1 MSTKW
6 NGENEHEASLHLSSV
21 NKVKTPFLMVFR
33 RLLWLCFLHLDVCPT
48 EVCVKHCGTRGG
60 VSDSVWEDV
69 WRFREDLRKWQP
81 TPVLLPGKS
90 HGWRS
95 LVGYS
100 PWGHKESDTTEWR
113 HINEILSFLI
123 GSKVFYALPLVC
135 FIILCL
141 YIYHYWSNLYFQ
153 MVCIAVYY
161 VFLSI

>member
-69 WRFREDLRKWQP
+69 WRIREDLRKWQP

-100 PWGHKESDTTEWR
+100 PWGRKESDTTEW
-113 HINEILSFLI
+113 LPFSFSLLHCKENIWDESWSI
-123 GSKVFYALPLVC
+123 GKIIQKVTNKKKNVISIGFLGLD
-135 FIILCL
+135 
-141 YIYHYWSNLYFQ
+141 WS
-153 MVCIAVYY
+153 I
-161 VFLSI
+161 